1 MSLMLLLLLMMM
13 IVMMTGGSSI
23 RLRLAGTGSV
33 ELSTGCR
40 RV

>member
-1 MSLMLLLLLMMM
+1 MLLTMMM
-13 IVMMTGGSSI
+13 MMMMMGGSSI